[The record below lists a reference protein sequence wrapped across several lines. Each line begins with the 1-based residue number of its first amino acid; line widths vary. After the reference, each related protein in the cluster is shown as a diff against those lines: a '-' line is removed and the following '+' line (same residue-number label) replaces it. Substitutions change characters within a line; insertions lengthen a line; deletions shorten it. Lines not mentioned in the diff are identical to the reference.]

1 VDSNLLISK
10 LFHYG
15 FDTSSLFLI
24 ADYFKNRQQITK
36 INNSSSKPNV
46 VLLGVP
52 QGSILG
58 PLFFLIYINDLIYF
72 INAASAKLF
81 ADDTTLY
88 HSGVDLSEI
97 INYFSKIINDLLL
110 WCKNNRL
117 DINWTKTFLMVF
129 TNKRIK
135 IPDSICFKEIEI
147 KCVNEFKLLGITIDS
162 KLSFNTHVS
171 NLGRIINSKLFSIKR
186 LFYLSTSVKVQFFKT
201 FILPYFDYCLT
212 LSIYFNKSVIQRLC
226 NKYYLCL
233 YMLFKLDS
241 HNYTDYNELN
251 EYLLGKFNIP
261 AFQHRI
267 IHRLSIF
274 SYKMLN
280 FTSAPEILK
289 ENIVDN
295 FLGSS
300 IIQLSQK
307 EPLFLPDN
315 SKSLRN
321 RVITISSNE
330 KVSKYALKTFTYF
343 SNVFLKCLNLDSFN
357 LKFSSFITYVTS
369 NIKSIFSAFL
379 NRFSNF
385 NFDINKIRLY
395 KSDSVK

>member
-1 VDSNLLISK
+1 MTLDPNNININK
-10 LFHYG
+10 C
-15 FDTSSLFLI
+15 
-24 ADYFKNRQQITK
+24 TK
-36 INNSSSKPNV
+36 ECHRDGRMEAGAAS
-46 VLLGVP
+46 
-52 QGSILG
+52 QGSASR
-58 PLFFLIYINDLIYF
+58 PSSQYTRWRTWACRHATAYSWRTRWW
-72 INAASAKLF
+72 AAPCATPRTPCSASAC
-81 ADDTTLY
+81 
-88 HSGVDLSEI
+88 V
-97 INYFSKIINDLLL
+97 INDLLL

>member
-1 VDSNLLISK
+1 MK
-10 LFHYG
+10 F
-15 FDTSSLFLI
+15 
-24 ADYFKNRQQITK
+24 FKK
-36 INNSSSKPNV
+36 
-46 VLLGVP
+46 
-52 QGSILG
+52 
-58 PLFFLIYINDLIYF
+58 
-72 INAASAKLF
+72 
-81 ADDTTLY
+81 
-88 HSGVDLSEI
+88 
-97 INYFSKIINDLLL
+97 
-110 WCKNNRL
+110 
-117 DINWTKTFLMVF
+117 
-129 TNKRIK
+129 
-135 IPDSICFKEIEI
+135 
-147 KCVNEFKLLGITIDS
+147 
-162 KLSFNTHVS
+162 
-171 NLGRIINSKLFSIKR
+171 KLFSIKR

-307 EPLFLPDN
+307 EPLFVPDN
-315 SKSLRN
+315 L
-321 RVITISSNE
+321 
-330 KVSKYALKTFTYF
+330 
-343 SNVFLKCLNLDSFN
+343 
-357 LKFSSFITYVTS
+357 
-369 NIKSIFSAFL
+369 
-379 NRFSNF
+379 
-385 NFDINKIRLY
+385 
-395 KSDSVK
+395 